1 MFGRVINGVADGVV
15 AMNALK
21 LGSACDCMVAIYI
34 RVFPT
39 RRAGVG
45 RAVNWEPQPV
55 LKRDSEILWDDRE
68 TKIGIRNSIKKCAR
82 LGERKGEQASGGPFI
97 TCSLN
102 FFEESEVSI

>member
-45 RAVNWEPQPV
+45 RAVNWKPQPV

-68 TKIGIRNSIKKCAR
+68 TKIGIRNLFCGKRRKSDIVNLEIKR
-82 LGERKGEQASGGPFI
+82 GRIFD
-97 TCSLN
+97 
-102 FFEESEVSI
+102 